1 MLPEPTHPDAL
12 AASACMHR
20 GIALASRGQC
30 SQARRCFAM
39 AVGHY
44 SAAVADQPTDH
55 HHWCLAGAW
64 LQWCDCGIAE
74 SATAEFSEVLRGLHL
89 ALRALERVNLD
100 ANPGYR
106 DRFILAQLRL
116 AEIAASQENQPECQ
130 LHLDAAE
137 AELAS
142 PCHQDLASRKLLFI
156 AHRIESARL
165 HLRLGNIAQALSD
178 SSEAL
183 MALEPDMPASVK
195 SSAWGM
201 RSQVLATALEA
212 TTNVEEIP
220 ALLDELSQMTDHLLA
235 CDAPPFASDWCGWV
249 RFCANFHLHWC
260 PESLENLAT
269 RWTSRCQSLPA
280 AWRDPITAE
289 LDAIC
294 LLAIQQTE
302 LTAYSHTLD
311 DEVMSSQT
319 RLLASLMRARR
330 RIQHLAA

>member
-1 MLPEPTHPDAL
+1 MLPEPTHPEAL

-30 SQARRCFAM
+30 SLARRWFSM

-44 SAAVADQPTDH
+44 SAAVAEQPTDH

-64 LQWCDCGIAE
+64 LQWSDCCIAE
-74 SATAEFSEVLRGLHL
+74 SSTAEFSEPLRGLHL
-89 ALRALERVNLD
+89 ALRSLERIDLD
-100 ANPGYR
+100 ADPGYR

-116 AEIAASQENQPECQ
+116 AEISAKQENLPDCRR
-130 LHLDAAE
+130 HLDAAE

-142 PCHQDLASRKLLFI
+142 PCHQNHPSRKLLRL

-165 HLRLGNIAQALSD
+165 HLRLGDIAQALSD
-178 SSEAL
+178 SSEAV
-183 MALEPDMPASVK
+183 MALEPDMPGSVK
-195 SSAWGM
+195 SSSWGM
-201 RSQVLATALEA
+201 RSQVLATALES
-212 TTNVEEIP
+212 TTRVEEIP
-220 ALLDELSQMTDHLLA
+220 AILEELTQMTDHLLGCYDPSIVA
-235 CDAPPFASDWCGWV
+235 DWCGWV
-249 RFCANFHLHWC
+249 RFCATFHLHWS
-260 PESLENLAT
+260 PGSLENLAT
-269 RWTSRCQSLPA
+269 RWTSRCRSLPA
-280 AWRDPITAE
+280 TWRVPINTE

-330 RIQHLAA
+330 QLQHPAA